1 MGNRKYAYYFCVD
14 KNLCISSWGKEVA
27 HYVGLDATEA
37 LKKKYYEVF
46 PRLWVNGKDAL
57 EESLRTNKSSALA
70 DHFLTCPHAR
80 SRSDI
85 SIKPLRDVLGNA
97 VGVRVSVRADMSC
110 PVLDAFEASRQFV
123 EIGKQATIFAHRIR
137 NPLNA
142 IKGAVVYLREKYEA
156 DTLLREFTDIMTDE
170 IAKLDAS
177 ISKFLTATL
186 TDMEMAETDVNLILK
201 KVEIITSLQANA
213 RNIKTAYSYGKVPP
227 VKIDGF
233 QFEQAILNVINN
245 AMEAMPHGGSL
256 KVKSATA
263 RRMGRRWAL
272 LEVSDSGGGL
282 IRRRKSAAAETS
294 TREGRGFGL
303 LVTREVLQA
312 FKGEIEIKSKKG
324 MGTTVRMFLPAV

>member
-1 MGNRKYAYYFCVD
+1 MGNRKYAYHFCVD
-14 KNLCISSWGKEVA
+14 KNLCISSWGKDVA

-46 PRLWVNGKDAL
+46 PRLWVGGRDAL

-80 SRSDI
+80 GTSDI
-85 SIKPLRDVLGNA
+85 SVKPLRDVSGNA
-97 VGVRVSVRADMSC
+97 VGVRVSVTADMAC
-110 PVLDAFEASRQFV
+110 PVLDAFETSRHFID
-123 EIGKQATIFAHRIR
+123 IGKQATIFAHRIR

-142 IKGAVVYLREKYEA
+142 IKGAVVYLREKYET

-186 TDMEMAETDVNLILK
+186 TDMELAETDVNLILK

-213 RNIKTAYSYGKVPP
+213 RNIKAAYSYGRVPP

-245 AMEAMPHGGSL
+245 AMEAMPHGGAL

-263 RRMGRRWAL
+263 RRLGKRWAL

-282 IRRRKSAAAETS
+282 VRRRKSASTVTS
-294 TREGRGFGL
+294 RREGRGFGL
-303 LVTREVLQA
+303 FVTREVLQA

-324 MGTTVRMFLPAV
+324 MGTTVRMFLPAL

>member
-1 MGNRKYAYYFCVD
+1 MGNRKYAYHFCVD

-27 HYVGLDATEA
+27 HYVGLDASRV

-46 PRLWVNGKDAL
+46 PRLWVDGKDAL

-70 DHFLTCPHAR
+70 DHFLSCPHAR
-80 SRSDI
+80 STSDI
-85 SIKPLRDVLGNA
+85 SIRPLRDTSGNA
-97 VGVRVSVRADMSC
+97 VGVKVSVHADMAC
-110 PVLDAFEASRQFV
+110 PVLDAFETSRQFV

-142 IKGAVVYLREKYEA
+142 IKGAVVYLRDKYET
-156 DTLLREFTDIMTDE
+156 DTILREFTDIMTDE

-186 TDMEMAETDVNLILK
+186 TDMELAETDVNLILK

-213 RNIKTAYSYGKVPP
+213 RNIKTAYSYGRVPS

-233 QFEQAILNVINN
+233 QFEQAILNVVNN

-256 KVKSATA
+256 TVKSAMA
-263 RRMGRRWAL
+263 RRMGKKWAV
-272 LEVSDSGGGL
+272 LEISDSGGGL
-282 IRRRKSAAAETS
+282 LKKRRRAVAEPS
-294 TREGRGFGL
+294 THEGRGFGL
-303 LVTREVLQA
+303 FVTREVLQA
-312 FKGEIEIKSKKG
+312 FKGDIEIKSKRG
-324 MGTTVRMFLPAV
+324 IGTTVRLFLPAV